1 MNEEAVLE
9 LITRK
14 PELKPAQAKLESMQ
28 PGSYCI
34 HQSWGFGQIKKYD
47 DASAKLIIDFEGKE
61 GHRMD
66 PGFCVATM
74 QVLPPEHLLARKETE
89 PEAIEA
95 MVSKQQADLV
105 VELLKQYPN
114 GATSAIEVES
124 ILTQVI
130 GEVAK
135 FKKWWTATKK
145 ILAKDP
151 RIAVPP
157 RKTGMYVLRE
167 DPVSI
172 EDELLEEYAQTQSAK
187 RRVAISDKLL
197 EIVQE
202 KPEIKEQLAVV
213 LHGLATAV
221 KESNQL
227 TPAEKL
233 KGAWVRN
240 DLATILEVDF
250 TEFEPVLS
258 DLVSDVKGLDL
269 LLKEL
274 ATNLQTRALKL
285 IKEAHPADWKD
296 ISFSLLKS
304 SSGKFTTDTV
314 NFLLENGFEED
325 ILETF
330 ERWQTEQNLK
340 EPVLLWIVKNRN
352 SRKYGNLV
360 RPMISPRLLNA
371 IFFAIDYEALQIV
384 TSRRIP
390 LADILSEDREL
401 IPDLLAEADSETAR
415 DLANNLLLNQG
426 FEELTKKSLLARFIK
441 IFPAV
446 QSLLETGEETRATA
460 LIVSRESYDNAVAE
474 YDDLVSKQIPEN
486 SKAIGVARE
495 HGDLKENSEYK
506 MAKQDQGLLLARR
519 NKLEMDLQRSKISDF
534 SEIGTENVGIGSI
547 VKLLDEKSNREI
559 TYTILGAWDSEPDAQ
574 IISYKTPLGKAM
586 LGKTPGEEVELHIE
600 GVDSML
606 KIISIERYVDVVA
619 SS

>member
-47 DASAKLIIDFEGKE
+47 AADTKLIIDFEGKE

-66 PGFCVATM
+66 PGFCVVTM

-89 PEAIEA
+89 PDVIEEMIA
-95 MVSKQQADLV
+95 KQQADLV

-124 ILTQVI
+124 ILTQVV
-130 GEVAK
+130 GDAK
-135 FKKWWTATKK
+135 YKKWWTATKK

-151 RIAVPP
+151 RIALPP

-167 DPVSI
+167 DPVSM

-213 LHGLATAV
+213 LHGLAKAV

-233 KGAWVRN
+233 RGAWIRN
-240 DLATILEVDF
+240 DLANILEIDI
-250 TEFEPVLS
+250 TDFEPVLN
-258 DLVSDVKGLDL
+258 DIISDVPGLNSL
-269 LLKEL
+269 LDEL
-274 ATNLQTRALKL
+274 PTNLQTRALKL
-285 IKEAHPADWKD
+285 IKEAHPAAWKE

-304 SSGKFTTDTV
+304 SSGKFTTDCI
-314 NFLLENGFEED
+314 NFLLENGFDQD
-325 ILETF
+325 ILDTF

-352 SRKYGNLV
+352 SRKYGSLV
-360 RPMISPRLLNA
+360 HPMIRPRLLNA
-371 IFFAIDYEALQIV
+371 IFYAIDYEALQIV

-390 LADILSEDREL
+390 LADILSEDKEL

-446 QSLLETGEETRATA
+446 QSLLETGEETKATG
-460 LIVSRESYDNAVAE
+460 LIVSRKSYEKAVAE

-495 HGDLKENSEYK
+495 LGDLKENSEYK
-506 MAKQDQGLLLARR
+506 MAKQDQSLLLARR

-534 SEIGTENVGIGSI
+534 SEIGTENIGIGS
-547 VKLLDEKSNREI
+547 VVTLLDEKSNNEI
-559 TYTILGAWDSEPDAQ
+559 TYTILGAWDSEPDKQ
-574 IISYKTPLGKAM
+574 IISYKTPLGAAM
-586 LGKTPGEEVELHIE
+586 LGKSPDEEVELHIE
-600 GVDSML
+600 GEDSLL
-606 KIISIERYVDVVA
+606 KIISIKRYVDLV

>member
-14 PELKPAQAKLESMQ
+14 PELKPAKAKLESMQ

-34 HQSWGFGQIKKYD
+34 HQSWGFGQIKEYD
-47 DASAKLIIDFEGKE
+47 AANTRLIIDFEGKE

-66 PGFCVATM
+66 PGFCVVTM
-74 QVLPPEHLLARKETE
+74 QVLPPEHLLARKESE
-89 PEAIEA
+89 PEAIAE
-95 MVSKQQADLV
+95 MISNQQADLV

-114 GATSAIEVES
+114 GATSATEVES
-124 ILTQVI
+124 ILGQVI
-130 GEVAK
+130 GDPVK

-167 DPVSI
+167 EPVSI
-172 EDELLEEYAQTQSAK
+172 EEELLEEYESTQSAK
-187 RRVAISDKLL
+187 RRVLIADKLL
-197 EIVQE
+197 ETVKE

-213 LHGLATAV
+213 LHGVATAV

-227 TPAEKL
+227 SPAEKL
-233 KGAWVRN
+233 RGAWIRN
-240 DLATILEVDF
+240 DLAKILEVD
-250 TEFEPVLS
+250 TAEFEPVLTE
-258 DLVSDVKGLDL
+258 LVSDVEGLDS

-274 ATNLQTRALKL
+274 ATTLQSRALEL
-285 IKEAHPADWKD
+285 IKEAHPADWKE
-296 ISFSLLKS
+296 ISFNLLKS
-304 SSGKFTTDTV
+304 SSGKFTTDCV
-314 NFLLENGFEED
+314 NFLLLNGFEKD
-325 ILETF
+325 LIETF

-352 SRKYGNLV
+352 SRKFGNLV
-360 RPMISPRLLNA
+360 RPMIKPRLLNA
-371 IFFAIDYEALQIV
+371 IFYAIDYEALQIV

-390 LADILSEDREL
+390 LADILSEDAEL

-446 QSLLETGEETRATA
+446 QSLLETGEETKATG

-474 YDDLVSKQIPEN
+474 YDDLVTKQIPEN

-506 MAKQDQGLLLARR
+506 MAKQDQALLLARR
-519 NKLEMDLQRSKISDF
+519 NKLEMDLQRAKITDF
-534 SEIGTENVGIGSI
+534 SEIGTDTVGIGS
-547 VKLLDEKSNREI
+547 VVSLLDETTNKEV
-559 TYTILGAWDSEPDAQ
+559 TYTILGAWDSDPEKQ
-574 IISYKTPLGKAM
+574 VISYQTPLGKAL
-586 LGKTPGEEVELHIE
+586 LGKSPDDEVELHIE
-600 GVDSML
+600 GVDSLL
-606 KIISIERYVDVVA
+606 KIISIQRYVDLA
-619 SS
+619 AK

>member
-14 PELKPAQAKLESMQ
+14 PELKPAKAKLESMQ
-28 PGSYCI
+28 PGRYCI
-34 HQSWGFGQIKKYD
+34 HQSWGFGQIKEYD
-47 DASAKLIIDFEGKE
+47 AASSKLIIDFEGKE

-66 PGFCVATM
+66 PGFCVVTM

-89 PEAIEA
+89 PDLITEMIA
-95 MVSKQQADLV
+95 KQQADLV
-105 VELLKQYPN
+105 VEVLKQYTN
-114 GATSAIEVES
+114 GATSATEVES
-124 ILTQVI
+124 ILSQVI
-130 GEVAK
+130 GDPVK

-157 RKTGMYVLRE
+157 RKTGMYVLRDE
-167 DPVSI
+167 PVSI
-172 EDELLEEYAQTQSAK
+172 EDELLEEYNATQSAK
-187 RRVAISDKLL
+187 RRVIIADKLL
-197 EIVQE
+197 DAVTEN
-202 KPEIKEQLAVV
+202 PDIKEHLPAV

-233 KGAWVRN
+233 KGAWIRN
-240 DLATILEVDF
+240 DLAKILEVDIA
-250 TEFEPVLS
+250 EFEPVLA
-258 DLVSDVKGLDL
+258 DLVGDIEGLNEILDD
-269 LLKEL
+269 L
-274 ATNLQTRALKL
+274 ATNLHTRALEL
-285 IKEAHPADWKD
+285 IKEAHPADWKE

-304 SSGKFTTDTV
+304 SSGKLTTDCV
-314 NFLLENGFEED
+314 NFLLLNGFD
-325 ILETF
+325 QDLLETF

-352 SRKYGNLV
+352 SRKFGNLV
-360 RPMISPRLLNA
+360 RPMIKPRLLNA
-371 IFFAIDYEALQIV
+371 IFYAIDYEALQIV

-390 LADILSEDREL
+390 LADILSEDTEL

-446 QSLLETGEETRATA
+446 QSLLETGAETRATG
-460 LIVSRESYDNAVAE
+460 LIVSRESYDKAVAE
-474 YDDLVSKQIPEN
+474 YDDLVTKQIPEN

-506 MAKQDQGLLLARR
+506 MAKQDQSLLLARR
-519 NKLEMDLQRSKISDF
+519 NKLEMDLQRAKITDF
-534 SEIGTENVGIGSI
+534 SEIGTETVGIGSI
-547 VKLLDEKSNREI
+547 VNLLDETTNKEI
-559 TYTILGAWDSEPDAQ
+559 TYTILGAWDSDPEKEV
-574 IISYKTPLGKAM
+574 ISYKTPLGAAL
-586 LGKTPGEEVELHIE
+586 LGKSPRDEVELHIE
-600 GVDSML
+600 GVDSLL
-606 KIISIERYVDVVA
+606 KIISIQRFVDLVA
-619 SS
+619 K